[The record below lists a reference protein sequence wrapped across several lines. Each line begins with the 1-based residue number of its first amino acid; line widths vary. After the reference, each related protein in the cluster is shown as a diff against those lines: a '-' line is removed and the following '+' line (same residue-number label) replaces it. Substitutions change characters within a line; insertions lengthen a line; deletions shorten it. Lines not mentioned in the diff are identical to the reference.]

1 MKTQIYVIDTSA
13 ILEIFKIHPPS
24 TYPDFWIKL
33 EDYLISLLSNGRL
46 IILKWVDKELTELG
60 YSIEANDPP
69 AVWIKKH
76 EKYIVENSTS
86 VVDAG
91 KKVIR
96 DFPNLIDPNA
106 EKEQADPF
114 LIGYVLHHRDTQTT
128 FEPQEYIIITH
139 EKLNVPLDKFCQLS
153 EEQRKLQGKKIPTV
167 CSWYKIR
174 TITYLQLFKEEGW
187 TF

>member
-33 EDYLISLLSNGRL
+33 EDCLLSLLSNGRL
-46 IILKWVDKELTELG
+46 IILKWVDKELTDLG

-96 DFPNLIDPNA
+96 EFPNCSSVNTGFSVTSSGGRGRAASRLVLRGS
-106 EKEQADPF
+106 ADE
-114 LIGYVLHHRDTQTT
+114 LCRV
-128 FEPQEYIIITH
+128 
-139 EKLNVPLDKFCQLS
+139 S
-153 EEQRKLQGKKIPTV
+153 
-167 CSWYKIR
+167 
-174 TITYLQLFKEEGW
+174 
-187 TF
+187 